1 MVQAGTGTGAQNGAS
16 GQPNDSS
23 PEVPKVEATP
33 ETPKAP
39 EVPLVSKLKPTNPN
53 LELALKQTLESFG
66 GLELIAASGL
76 QSLIPNEYT
85 LLPVTSEKSLVKI
98 DIDDAK
104 GTAKIWLK
112 LLDKSNK
119 EKLIGLEITGLSSVD
134 SIKDKIFAK
143 INKNQNKYI
152 SLKPQVAEYFRKNPN
167 QSIAKLISQ
176 IINTKSSAAGLKGG

>member
-1 MVQAGTGTGAQNGAS
+1 MVLQTGQELVPQNGRP
-16 GQPNDSS
+16 GQP
-23 PEVPKVEATP
+23 EAPKVEAAP
-33 ETPKAP
+33 ETPKTP

-104 GTAKIWLK
+104 GTAKI
-112 LLDKSNK
+112 
-119 EKLIGLEITGLSSVD
+119 
-134 SIKDKIFAK
+134 
-143 INKNQNKYI
+143 
-152 SLKPQVAEYFRKNPN
+152 
-167 QSIAKLISQ
+167 
-176 IINTKSSAAGLKGG
+176 